1 MQWIDDIGGQTFVK
15 QESKEIV
22 AVMPGGLESYFYLG
36 QIMCCRLDSGKKR
49 FKTLGIILDG
59 KDIGKHCSI

>member
-15 QESKEIV
+15 QESEEIV

-36 QIMCCRLDSGKKR
+36 QIMCYRLDPGKQR
-49 FKTLGIILDG
+49 FKALGMIPDG